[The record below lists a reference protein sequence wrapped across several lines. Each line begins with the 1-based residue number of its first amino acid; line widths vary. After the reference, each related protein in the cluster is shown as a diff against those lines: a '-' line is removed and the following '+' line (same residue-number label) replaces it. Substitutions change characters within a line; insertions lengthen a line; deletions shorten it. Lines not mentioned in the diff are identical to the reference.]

1 MAAKRNFKFSE
12 EMLNAID
19 SRDDM
24 EEDKREEQNIPE
36 IKSDKEIWD
45 EIHKKQKELAEVAAS
60 LDEKNEN
67 NVTEEETEEV
77 SVEKPKRTRR
87 KSSKSDENTKK
98 SAKGKQMSFKIDA
111 DLVDGLMKNLK
122 YGDSLSAEINRQ
134 IRCYQIQNG
143 ILKNK

>member
-24 EEDKREEQNIPE
+24 EEDKREEQNTPE

-67 NVTEEETEEV
+67 TVTE
-77 SVEKPKRTRR
+77 
-87 KSSKSDENTKK
+87 SD
-98 SAKGKQMSFKIDA
+98 SI
-111 DLVDGLMKNLK
+111 
-122 YGDSLSAEINRQ
+122 LSA
-134 IRCYQIQNG
+134 Y
-143 ILKNK
+143 

>member
-24 EEDKREEQNIPE
+24 EEDKREEENTPE

-45 EIHKKQKELAEVAAS
+45 EIHKKQKELAETTAS
-60 LDEKNEN
+60 LEST
-67 NVTEEETEEV
+67 VTEEQTEEV
-77 SVEKPKRTRR
+77 IVEKPKRTRR

>member
-24 EEDKREEQNIPE
+24 EEDKREEENTPE

-45 EIHKKQKELAEVAAS
+45 EIHKKQKELAETTAS
-60 LDEKNEN
+60 LEST
-67 NVTEEETEEV
+67 VTEEQTEEV
-77 SVEKPKRTRR
+77 IVEKPKRTRR

-143 ILKNK
+143 ILKN

>member
-24 EEDKREEQNIPE
+24 EEDKREEENTPE

-45 EIHKKQKELAEVAAS
+45 EIHKKQKELAETTANLES
-60 LDEKNEN
+60 T
-67 NVTEEETEEV
+67 VTEEQTEEV
-77 SVEKPKRTRR
+77 IVEKPKRTRR

-143 ILKNK
+143 ILKN

>member
-1 MAAKRNFKFSE
+1 M
-12 EMLNAID
+12 
-19 SRDDM
+19 
-24 EEDKREEQNIPE
+24 
-36 IKSDKEIWD
+36 
-45 EIHKKQKELAEVAAS
+45 
-60 LDEKNEN
+60 
-67 NVTEEETEEV
+67 

-143 ILKNK
+143 ILKNR

>member
-24 EEDKREEQNIPE
+24 EEDKREEENTPE

-45 EIHKKQKELAEVAAS
+45 EIHKKQKELAETTAS
-60 LDEKNEN
+60 LEST
-67 NVTEEETEEV
+67 VTEEQTEEV
-77 SVEKPKRTRR
+77 IVEKPKRTRR

-98 SAKGKQMSFKIDA
+98 SAKGKQMDY
-111 DLVDGLMKNLK
+111 L
-122 YGDSLSAEINRQ
+122 
-134 IRCYQIQNG
+134 
-143 ILKNK
+143 